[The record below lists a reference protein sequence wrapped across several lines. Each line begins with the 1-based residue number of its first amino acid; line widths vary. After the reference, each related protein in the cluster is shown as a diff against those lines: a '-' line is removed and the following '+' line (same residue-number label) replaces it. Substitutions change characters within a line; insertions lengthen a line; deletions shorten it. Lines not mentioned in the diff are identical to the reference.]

1 MLYMMVRYEDGK
13 WINNIGVYFEILKE
27 INEDLLQLI
36 KCDFEYDEKI
46 ELLFFKLAVNLNRI
60 FPIKFRNISKNDG
73 ILKLKNSIDFLMSD
87 YKKIYKS
94 YKEDIIVINDV
105 RNKFEHVPHIIKW
118 KQYIGNDKEKKLWFI
133 NDEYNM
139 DIIEGNVE
147 EINKKKEY
155 GENLQWYIDTNML
168 VKIVILL
175 NNVFIKIQDKLN
187 NYFKGNTKALTHP
200 YIKRILNLNILEF
213 IDELNNI

>member
-1 MLYMMVRYEDGK
+1 MMVRYEDGK

>member
-73 ILKLKNSIDFLMSD
+73 ILKLKNSIDF
-87 YKKIYKS
+87 
-94 YKEDIIVINDV
+94 
-105 RNKFEHVPHIIKW
+105 
-118 KQYIGNDKEKKLWFI
+118 
-133 NDEYNM
+133 
-139 DIIEGNVE
+139 
-147 EINKKKEY
+147 Y
-155 GENLQWYIDTNML
+155 G
-168 VKIVILL
+168 
-175 NNVFIKIQDKLN
+175 
-187 NYFKGNTKALTHP
+187 
-200 YIKRILNLNILEF
+200 
-213 IDELNNI
+213 

>member
-105 RNKFEHVPHIIKW
+105 RNKFEHVPQSQLNHLYPLII
-118 KQYIGNDKEKKLWFI
+118 
-133 NDEYNM
+133 
-139 DIIEGNVE
+139 
-147 EINKKKEY
+147 
-155 GENLQWYIDTNML
+155 
-168 VKIVILL
+168 
-175 NNVFIKIQDKLN
+175 
-187 NYFKGNTKALTHP
+187 
-200 YIKRILNLNILEF
+200 R
-213 IDELNNI
+213 